1 MYIFASNYEQM
12 TNNDYLYTELSSFY
26 GKVFPFKVQ
35 KISINAG
42 FTCPNRDGS
51 KGFGGCTYC
60 NNQTFNP
67 SYCATQKSVSQQIEE
82 GKAFFARKYPEMKYL
97 AYFQAYTGTYGE
109 LRHLISLYEEA
120 LKADDVVG
128 LVIGTRPDCM
138 PDELL
143 DYLADLAQ
151 RTFLTVEY
159 GIESANDETLRRI
172 NRGHTYAQSVEAVEK
187 TASRGIYVGA
197 HVILGLPGEDE
208 EELVRQAKMINKLPL
223 TTLKLHQL
231 QLIKG
236 TVMAREYEQ
245 SPFHLYTA
253 DEYIDMVIKYISYIR
268 REVVLER
275 FVSSSPKDLLLA
287 PNWNIKNY
295 EFVEMLKKKIRE
307 LGVTQGCGV

>member
-1 MYIFASNYEQM
+1 M
-12 TNNDYLYTELSSFY
+12 TNKDYLYTDLSSFY

-82 GKAFFARKYPEMKYL
+82 GKTFFARKYPEMKYL

-143 DYLADLAQ
+143 DYLADLSK

-159 GIESANDETLRRI
+159 GIESANDDTLRRI
-172 NRGHTYAQSVEAVEK
+172 NRGHTYAQSVEAIER
-187 TASRGIYVGA
+187 TAKRGIYVGA

-208 EELVRQAKMINKLPL
+208 EELVRQAKMINKLQL

-295 EFVEMLKKKIRE
+295 EFVEKLKKKMRE
-307 LGVTQGCGV
+307 LGVTQGCCV